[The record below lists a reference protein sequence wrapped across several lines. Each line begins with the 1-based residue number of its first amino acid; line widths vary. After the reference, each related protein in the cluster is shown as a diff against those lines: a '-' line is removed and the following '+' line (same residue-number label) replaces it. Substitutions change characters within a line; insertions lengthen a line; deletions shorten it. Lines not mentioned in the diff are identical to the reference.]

1 MLATLL
7 LLTSLAHGGSIC
19 NDGWVSSSE
28 GQGACSYHGGVQSL
42 CGGYEQIGKGVFA
55 RRPQCPFK
63 RYQDNAAGDYVS
75 VFTKMR
81 ADQWQLAL
89 EQSRMEIDSGQI
101 TPDQFITRAREIMV
115 ENWGSPAEQAALA
128 EKKASIERAKKLAD
142 SIISRVGKEHLST
155 WLRYVEDPGVCWTIE
170 ADAIFF
176 KTLNGSIITLHKGST
191 ARMSNAPEE
200 LAAYAT
206 RVELNRKRSSTD
218 GQICNEIETTPTP
231 TPAPH
236 DDPDTKQDDADM
248 MDW

>member
-1 MLATLL
+1 ML
-7 LLTSLAHGGSIC
+7 LLTLLSLHSAAIAGSIC
-19 NDGWVSSSE
+19 NDGWVSPSE
-28 GQGACSYHGGVQSL
+28 GQGACSHHGGVERL

-89 EQSRMEIDSGQI
+89 EQSRMEIDAGQI

-128 EKKASIERAKKLAD
+128 EKKATIERAKKLAD
-142 SIISRVGKEHLST
+142 SIISRVGKDHLST
-155 WLRYVEDPGVCWTIE
+155 WLRYVEDPGVCWTIDT
-170 ADAIFF
+170 DAILF
-176 KTLNGSIITLHKGST
+176 KTVNGAIITLRKEAP
-191 ARMSNAPEE
+191 ARMSTTQED
-200 LAAYAT
+200 LASYAAL
-206 RVELNRKRSSTD
+206 VELNSKRSPTD
-218 GQICNEIETTPTP
+218 GEICNES
-231 TPAPH
+231 APE
-236 DDPDTKQDDADM
+236 DDERPDPIAPRDDADM